1 MVPVRNETCG
11 HATLKIHV
19 HTLSY
24 KFCSSLRKANSAANR
39 HLTEYIEL
47 KSKLE
52 NAGSDL
58 VKLGW

>member
-1 MVPVRNETCG
+1 M
-11 HATLKIHV
+11 LKIHV

-24 KFCSSLRKANSAANR
+24 KLCSSLRKANSAANR